1 MYVGRHGGLLINLCN
16 TAPVAYRNQIVTH
29 HDIGYVRYPESYSR
43 SFRYFY
49 RTAPRFFHRKSRS
62 VLTVSEFSKTELT
75 SYYGIDRQR
84 ILVVPNAAGDEF
96 RPATGSHLAQ
106 DHGPSLLAVS
116 SPSHHK
122 NFARLVD
129 AFDAASLPG
138 TARLRIIGQ
147 SSVTLRRSGV
157 GTRPNVE
164 YLGRVSETQL
174 VNEYQEATAF
184 VLPSLY
190 EGFGLPAIE
199 AQKCG
204 CPVIASDAAAVPETL
219 RESAYY
225 FDPLS
230 TAEISRSIERVLLD
244 RDLQSRL
251 ITLGARECKQV
262 LVEGLGTASRSP
274 YN

>member
-1 MYVGRHGGLLINLCN
+1 M
-16 TAPVAYRNQIVTH
+16 
-29 HDIGYVRYPESYSR
+29 
-43 SFRYFY
+43 
-49 RTAPRFFHRKSRS
+49 
-62 VLTVSEFSKTELT
+62 
-75 SYYGIDRQR
+75 
-84 ILVVPNAAGDEF
+84 
-96 RPATGSHLAQ
+96 
-106 DHGPSLLAVS
+106 S
-116 SPSHHK
+116 SPSYHK

-138 TARLRIIGQ
+138 TARLRIIGE

-204 CPVIASDAAAVPETL
+204 CPVIASDAAAIPETP

>member
-1 MYVGRHGGLLINLCN
+1 MGGNVHVVQYV
-16 TAPVAYRNQIVTH
+16 
-29 HDIGYVRYPESYSR
+29 SR
-43 SFRYFY
+43 VDGHFQRPKGSIPTR
-49 RTAPRFFHRKSRS
+49 
-62 VLTVSEFSKTELT
+62 
-75 SYYGIDRQR
+75 RQR
-84 ILVVPNAAGDEF
+84 
-96 RPATGSHLAQ
+96 
-106 DHGPSLLAVS
+106 
-116 SPSHHK
+116 
-122 NFARLVD
+122 
-129 AFDAASLPG
+129 
-138 TARLRIIGQ
+138 
-147 SSVTLRRSGV
+147 
-157 GTRPNVE
+157 
-164 YLGRVSETQL
+164 
-174 VNEYQEATAF
+174 

-204 CPVIASDAAAVPETL
+204 CPVIASDAAAIPETL

-251 ITLGARECKQV
+251 ITLGARGCKQV